1 MSCTNLRTT
10 GWENDVLGK
19 LYMVKFF
26 ISPYLFM
33 FLIGSINSI
42 LLLIY
47 DFFAYFINPDVSGII
62 IGFQNNILSVGDVF
76 LFILDLMVQCIW
88 NLGIWLTVY
97 YFTPCHYFISEYI
110 SEYVYYMITA
120 VEKNEGFYSTVNIVI
135 FSISYFINF
144 LCGLFFNEVLILNLF
159 GLDYN
164 TKKRIEERLQKEN
177 EETDKANKMLE
188 MEVPKEEDDDENN

>member
-1 MSCTNLRTT
+1 
-10 GWENDVLGK
+10 
-19 LYMVKFF
+19 MVKFF

-97 YFTPCHYFISEYI
+97 YFTP
-110 SEYVYYMITA
+110 
-120 VEKNEGFYSTVNIVI
+120 
-135 FSISYFINF
+135 
-144 LCGLFFNEVLILNLF
+144 
-159 GLDYN
+159 
-164 TKKRIEERLQKEN
+164 
-177 EETDKANKMLE
+177 
-188 MEVPKEEDDDENN
+188 